1 MTGTKNQLRNAVF
14 AGNSRSLSPEQYR
27 LANKGPQILHVP
39 LVYDDMK
46 LTVSSAPTHGWS
58 VWSRDLNP
66 IRCVIAATPEREAIA
81 LSAVRC
87 VQARDPERFDV
98 GLQLGSIATSACEIL
113 VPVVDSN
120 SCSHIAADLA
130 ALRQHCPQV
139 CTLALTVDLSQS
151 QLRGLLASGVQD
163 FATAPLDLE
172 EFLTRLQRA
181 AGLMGVNRAATA
193 LPNVRPSQLR
203 DLIGNS
209 ESFVRVLS
217 LLPRISARDA
227 SVLILG
233 ETGTGKEICARAIH
247 YLSARASRPWV
258 AVNCGAI
265 PAELIEAELFGHVR
279 GAFTHAHATRTG
291 LIREAE
297 GGTLFLDEMD
307 SMPLSA
313 QCKVL
318 RFLQDQQYRPVGSS
332 NTLQANV
339 RIIAASNRDLSK
351 LVADGLFRQ
360 DLFFRLNVLNLTLP
374 ALRER
379 RADIVALSDHFLEHF
394 SQRDQR
400 ATPSL
405 GPAARRR
412 LLAYDWPGN
421 VRELKHVLERAL
433 LTADGPIIQ
442 ADHIDLPVS
451 ECLEAQAEESFHVA
465 KGRLVSNFER
475 AYILR
480 LLGQYNGNI
489 SHAARSAQKNRRAF
503 YELMRKHDI
512 RPERPSI
519 PNDID

>member
-1 MTGTKNQLRNAVF
+1 M
-14 AGNSRSLSPEQYR
+14 
-27 LANKGPQILHVP
+27 
-39 LVYDDMK
+39 
-46 LTVSSAPTHGWS
+46 VSVEP
-58 VWSRDLNP
+58 RLNP
-66 IRCVIAATPEREAIA
+66 IHCVIAASPEREAIA
-81 LSAVRC
+81 QSAVRC

-98 GLQLGSIATSACEIL
+98 DLQLGSIATSACEIL
-113 VPVVDSN
+113 VPVVDSS
-120 SCSHIAADLA
+120 SCSRIATDIA

-181 AGLMGVNRAATA
+181 AGLVGANRAAA
-193 LPNVRPSQLR
+193 PPGLRPSQLR

-209 ESFVRVLS
+209 EPFVRVLS

-279 GAFTHAHATRTG
+279 GAFTHAHTTRTG

-318 RFLQDQQYRPVGSS
+318 RFLQDKQYRPVGSS
-332 NTLQANV
+332 NTQQANV

-351 LVADGLFRQ
+351 LVADGSFRQ
-360 DLFFRLNVLNLTLP
+360 DLYFRLNVLNLTLP

-379 RADIVALSDHFLEHF
+379 RTDIVALSDHFLEQF

-400 ATPSL
+400 AAPSL
-405 GPAARRR
+405 GPAALRR

-421 VRELKHVLERAL
+421 VRELRHVLERAL
-433 LTADGPIIQ
+433 VSADGPIIQ
-442 ADHIDLPVS
+442 ADEIDLPVP
-451 ECLEAQAEESFHVA
+451 EGADAQPEESFHVA

-475 AYILR
+475 AYIQR
-480 LLGQYNGNI
+480 LLDQYNGNI
-489 SHAARSAQKNRRAF
+489 SHAARIAQKNRRAF

-512 RPERPSI
+512 RPERPSA